1 MRLELTRPSI
11 RRGAGAERGLVDG
24 RRRARKLVSEF
35 SFLLRLLSRDL
46 DEDFFLFFYS

>member
-11 RRGAGAERGLVDG
+11 RRGAGAERGLVGG

-46 DEDFFLFFYS
+46 EDFFLFFYS

>member
-1 MRLELTRPSI
+1 
-11 RRGAGAERGLVDG
+11 
-24 RRRARKLVSEF
+24 LVSEF